1 MKKPLQASA
10 QDVLDLSI
18 AVIEFYFRIEA
29 ITQATAGF
37 AQAGGEW
44 GVLRT
49 LVKEGPHTVPEMAR
63 TRTVSRQHCQTICNG
78 LEAQG
83 LVEFVDN
90 PKHKRS
96 KLVRVTKKGRERFEG
111 MKKQFLAAAGVY
123 APFFT
128 ATEVTMATDVCKR
141 ARDLIEV

>member
-1 MKKPLQASA
+1 MKKPQQARA
-10 QDVLDLSI
+10 EDVLDLSV

-37 AQAGGEW
+37 ATAGGEW
-44 GVLRT
+44 GILRT
-49 LVKEGPHTVPEMAR
+49 LVKEGSQTVPEMAR
-63 TRTVSRQHCQTICNG
+63 SRPVSRQHCQTIANA

-90 PKHKRS
+90 PKHKKS
-96 KLVRVTKKGRERFEG
+96 KLVRVTKKGRVRFQS
-111 MKKQFLAAAGVY
+111 MRKQFLAAAGVY

-128 ATEVTMATDVCKR
+128 AAEVNAATEVCRR
-141 ARDLIEV
+141 ARELIEV

>member
-10 QDVLDLSI
+10 QDVLDLSV

-29 ITQATAGF
+29 VTEATAGF

-44 GVLRT
+44 GVLRL
-49 LVKEGPHTVPEMAR
+49 LVKGGPQTVPEMAR
-63 TRTVSRQHCQTICNG
+63 SRPVSRQHCQTICNG

-83 LVEFVDN
+83 LVEFIDN
-90 PKHKRS
+90 PKHKKS
-96 KLVRVTKKGRERFEG
+96 KLVRATRKGRERFEA
-111 MKKQFLAAAGVY
+111 MKKQFLAAAAVY

-128 ATEVTMATDVCKR
+128 AAEIATATDVCRR
-141 ARDLIEV
+141 ARDMIEV

>member
-1 MKKPLQASA
+1 MKKPTQASA
-10 QDVLDLSI
+10 EDILELSVT
-18 AVIEFYFRIEA
+18 VIEMYFRIEA
-29 ITQATAGF
+29 VSQATTGF
-37 AQAGGEW
+37 ATAGGEW

-49 LVKEGPHTVPEMAR
+49 LVKEGPVTVPEMAR
-63 TRTVSRQHCQTICNG
+63 SRPVSRQHCQTICNA
-78 LEAQG
+78 LESQG

-96 KLVRVTKKGRERFEG
+96 KLVRATKKGRDRFQS

-128 ATEVTMATDVCKR
+128 AAEVNVATEVCRR
-141 ARDLIEV
+141 AREMIQV